1 MQKPVRSNKQ
11 EAASRLRAMMNA
23 RASVWYTRH
32 AERDELPADNIAKI
46 DVENML
52 RRCSVGVIEDRGG
65 EETWHAQGNDTDG
78 RALTVV
84 VVAYD
89 DTNSIKVITG
99 WAGKRHK

>member
-1 MQKPVRSNKQ
+1 MGKAARSNK
-11 EAASRLRAMMNA
+11 EDAASRLRAMMNNG
-23 RASVWYTRH
+23 ASVWYTRH
-32 AERDELPADNIAKI
+32 AERDELPADGIAKI

-52 RRCSVGVIEDRGG
+52 RRCSVGLIEDRGG
-65 EETWHAQGNDTDG
+65 EETWHAQGKDNDG

-99 WAGKRHK
+99 WAGKRT